1 MFIFKSSDGS
11 FFEVI
16 IFGLDE
22 DLLSDDFV
30 DLFDGGFRFGSRL
43 VFVVIFYV

>member
-22 DLLSDDFV
+22 DLLSYDFV
-30 DLFDGGFRFGSRL
+30 NLLDG
-43 VFVVIFYV
+43 